1 MSTDLAT
8 IQAAFRVHRALN
20 DLILAHAVNAPKE
33 RLSAASAA
41 LAVGAT
47 YDQVRAAMGGMS
59 LDAAF
64 MRYARSL

>member
-8 IQAAFRVHRALN
+8 SRRRAALAN
-20 DLILAHAVNAPKE
+20 LIEAHVKDAPKQ
-33 RLSAASAA
+33 RLSAASTA

-47 YDQVRAAMGGMS
+47 YEQVQAAMGGMT

-64 MRYARSL
+64 MRYVRSL

>member
-8 IQAAFRVHRALN
+8 NRRRAALAN
-20 DLILAHAVNAPKE
+20 LIEAHVRDAPKQ
-33 RLSAASAA
+33 RLSAAGTA
-41 LAVGAT
+41 LALGAT

-64 MRYARSL
+64 MRYVQDIR